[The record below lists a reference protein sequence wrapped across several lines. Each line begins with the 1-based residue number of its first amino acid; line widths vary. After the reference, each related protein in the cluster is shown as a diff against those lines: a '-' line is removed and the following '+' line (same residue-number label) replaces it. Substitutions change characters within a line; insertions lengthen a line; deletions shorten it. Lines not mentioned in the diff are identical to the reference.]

1 MTFTS
6 HPFQNWGLLAFP
18 ERKGRSMRGL
28 LPLLWNTPE
37 IAESY
42 SATSIVAPASA
53 YPFLLALR
61 SNKRPLIVVTASS
74 RAAEDLAAELRTLHE
89 NVVEFPAWETLPH
102 ERLSPRSDTVAK
114 RIHALYELERARG
127 SSREFPIIVTP
138 VRGLIH
144 RFIADL
150 AKTPLME
157 LEIGQELGL
166 ENLVQH
172 LSTLAY
178 ARTDMVEKRGDF
190 AVRGG
195 IVDVFLPLSAHP
207 VRVDFLGDEIE
218 ELSFFE
224 VADQRTVN
232 PVIGSLPIY
241 PCRELLLT
249 QAVRARAATLHSKF
263 PTAIEILD
271 RIAEGIVTEGM
282 ESLIP
287 LLVDEQS
294 SLLERALPNSEVIFV
309 EEERIRTRSVD
320 LLKTNEEFF
329 AASWSNAAFGGA
341 APLHDGKE
349 TYMSWDQLIQQLS
362 EFSIAST
369 NFSAFGSDLVEDT
382 NFLDISPI
390 EQMRGNAEKA
400 ISLISESLLHNHAV
414 VFSAPGAGMAERF
427 ADVFRNAD
435 LPVRMVADLQSQPLH
450 GTVYVTTSKI
460 AHGFLSHAASL
471 LFITERDISGNKGG
485 SKDGDALPSRRKQS
499 VDPLELK
506 PGDFVV
512 HEQHGIG
519 RYVELVHRSTGAITR
534 EYLVIEYAATKRG
547 APGDRIFVPTDS
559 LEQVSKYIGGE
570 APTVHRIGS
579 GDWQK
584 AKGRARKAVRQIAG
598 ELIRLY
604 AARTSAPGFAFSPD
618 TPWQRELEDAFAYVE
633 TADQLST
640 IEEVKRDM
648 EKPYPM
654 DRIICGDVGY
664 GKTEIAIRAAF
675 KAVQDG
681 KQVAVLVPTT
691 LLVQQHTAT
700 FSERYSGF
708 PIKVAGLSRFN
719 TAKEGKV
726 ILADLEN
733 GSLDVIIGT
742 HRLLSQ
748 DVHFKDL
755 GLVIVDEEQR
765 FGVEQKESLKKMR
778 TSVDVLAMSATPIP
792 RTLEM
797 AVTGIREMSTIT
809 TPPEERHPI
818 LTYVGPNE
826 EAQISAA
833 IRRELLR
840 DGQVFYIHN
849 RVESIDRAAS
859 HLQELIPEARI
870 RIAHGQMSENMLEDV
885 ILGFWHRDF
894 DVLVCTT
901 IVESGLDIANANT
914 LIVERADRFGLS
926 QLHQLRGRV
935 GRSRE
940 RAYAYFLY
948 PIDQPMSELAFDRLK
963 TIAANTDLGSGMR
976 VALKDLEIRGAG
988 NLLGGEQSGHIADV
1002 GFDLYM
1008 RMVGEAVQDYKSGLM
1023 EVEEKSSECKVE
1035 LPINAHLSHE
1045 YVPGERL
1052 RLDLYRRLAD
1062 AASADVVREIGVE
1075 LVDRF
1080 GELPE
1085 EAKAL
1090 LGVAQLRALAKERK
1104 LTEVVLQGKFLRIG
1118 PVKLPES
1125 LQLRLTRLYPNSL
1138 YKSAMN
1144 IALIATPAARNWGP
1158 SSEAAPMVD
1167 TSLLAWA
1174 TEAIQNLALLPVP
1187 KKVSST

>member
-1 MTFTS
+1 
-6 HPFQNWGLLAFP
+6 
-18 ERKGRSMRGL
+18 MRGL
-28 LPLLWNTPE
+28 LPLLANTGE
-37 IAESY
+37 IADSQ
-42 SATSIVAPASA
+42 SSTKIVAPGAI

-61 SNKRPLIVVTASS
+61 ARTRPLVVVTASS
-74 RAAEDLAAELRTLHE
+74 RAAEDLAAELRTLHD
-89 NVVEFPAWETLPH
+89 NVLEFPAWETLPH

-114 RIHALYELERARG
+114 RIHGLFQLEKARAQG
-127 SSREFPIIVTP
+127 GPHPVLITP
-138 VRGLIH
+138 SRGLIH

-150 AKTPLME
+150 AKSPVME
-157 LEIGQELGL
+157 LERGLDIGL
-166 ENLVQH
+166 EKLVIH

-178 ARTDMVEKRGDF
+178 NRTDMVERRGDF

-195 IVDVFLPLSAHP
+195 IVDIFLPLSAHP
-207 VRVDFLGDEIE
+207 VRVDFFGDEIE
-218 ELSFFE
+218 ELSYFD
-224 VADQRTVN
+224 VSDQRSLE
-232 PVIGSLPIY
+232 PVIGSLAIY
-241 PCRELLLT
+241 PCRELLLN
-249 QAVRARAATLHSKF
+249 AEVKARAAVLHTKF
-263 PTAIEILD
+263 PAATEILD
-271 RIAEGIVTEGM
+271 RLAEGIVSEGM

-294 SLLERALPNSEVIFV
+294 SILERALPDTEVIFI
-309 EEERIRTRSVD
+309 EEERIRSRAAD

-341 APLHDGKE
+341 SPLHDGE
-349 TYMSWDQLIQQLS
+349 GTYMSWDQVSDQLQELGLPS
-362 EFSIAST
+362 A
-369 NFSAFGSDLVEDT
+369 NFSAFGSDLMEET
-382 NFLDISPI
+382 TFLDVNPI
-390 EQMRGNAEKA
+390 EPMRGDAQKA

-414 VFSAPGAGMAERF
+414 VFSALGTGMAERF
-427 ADVFRNAD
+427 AEVFRSAD
-435 LPVRMVADLQSQPLH
+435 LPVRMVPDLQSQPLH
-450 GTVYVTTSKI
+450 GVVYVTTSKVS
-460 AHGFLSHAASL
+460 HGFLSHAASL

-485 SKDGDALPSRRKQS
+485 SKDGDALPSRRKQAI
-499 VDPLELK
+499 DPLELK
-506 PGDFVV
+506 AGDFVV
-512 HEQHGIG
+512 HELHGIG
-519 RYVELVHRSTGAITR
+519 RYLELVHRSTGSITR
-534 EYLVIEYAATKRG
+534 EYLVIEYAAAKRG

-633 TADQLST
+633 TTDQLAT
-640 IEEVKRDM
+640 INEVKADM

-691 LLVQQHTAT
+691 LLVQQHSAT
-700 FSERYSGF
+700 FAERYSGF

-719 TAKEGKV
+719 SAKESKV
-726 ILADLEN
+726 VLADLAN

-742 HRLLSQ
+742 HRLLSS

-809 TPPEERHPI
+809 TPPEDRHPI
-818 LTYVGPNE
+818 LTYVGPSE

-849 RVESIDRAAS
+849 RVESIDRAAI

-870 RIAHGQMSENMLEDV
+870 RVAHGQMSEHLLEDV

-935 GRSRE
+935 GRGRE

-948 PIDQPMSELAFDRLK
+948 PTDQPMSELAFDRLK

-1023 EVEEKSSECKVE
+1023 EVEEKPSECKVE
-1035 LPINAHLSHE
+1035 LPINAHLAPE

-1062 AASADVVREIGVE
+1062 AASAEIVQEIGAE

-1080 GELPE
+1080 GDLPH
-1085 EAKAL
+1085 EAQTL
-1090 LGVAQLRALAKERK
+1090 LAVAQLRALAKARK

-1118 PVKLPES
+1118 PLKLPES
-1125 LQLRLTRLYPNSL
+1125 LQLRLTRIYPGSL
-1138 YKSAMN
+1138 YKSATN
-1144 IALIATPAARNWGP
+1144 TVLIATPAAQNWDP
-1158 SSEAAPMVD
+1158 SSGSAPMVD

-1174 TEAIQNLALLPVP
+1174 TAAIQELALLPVP
-1187 KKVSST
+1187 KKASS